1 MNDNGL
7 SDEQLNII
15 KEVLLP
21 FAENIES
28 VGLFG
33 SRATGKYRLN
43 SDIDMVIYGNLS
55 EKIADRIATLFTDSN
70 LPVKVDVISYNNI
83 AYPPLK
89 AHIDSVVKS
98 LFSHEDLLHG

>member
-15 KEVLLP
+15 KGVLLP

-33 SRATGKYRLN
+33 SRAIGKYRSN

-55 EKIADRIATLFTDSN
+55 EKTADRIATLFTDSS
-70 LPVKVDVISYNNI
+70 LPVKVDVISYNHI

-89 AHIDSVVKS
+89 VHIDSVVKS
-98 LFSHEDLLHG
+98 LFNHEDLLGN